1 MNSADFS
8 HCRRQYRIGMRVM
21 TSPSSYPASAVP
33 VVPSAVSSARVSPE
47 PIGEVYSPGIIDV
60 FLTYKPSPDTS
71 MYGDSCTPGGSCA
84 ALGHWVS
91 LAGGGGGPVSMDG
104 LFAGDLWIETRI
116 CRCYRCTRFR
126 CPRLDCPPAC

>member
-8 HCRRQYRIGMRVM
+8 HCRRQYRIVMGVM
-21 TSPSSYPASAVP
+21 TSLSSYPASAVP
-33 VVPSAVSSARVSPE
+33 VVPSAVSSARVSLE
-47 PIGEVYSPGIIDV
+47 PIREVYSPGIIDV
-60 FLTYKPSPDTS
+60 FPTYKPSPDTS

-84 ALGHWVS
+84 ALDTGFLS
-91 LAGGGGGPVSMDG
+91 PGGGGGPVSMDG
-104 LFAGDLWIETRI
+104 LFVGDLWIGTRT